1 MVKHDSSFYFLV
13 WDALPT
19 LFKQGNEMTI
29 LMHILIGA
37 VIGALLTIGVGYI
50 SNNYYE
56 DSK

>member
-1 MVKHDSSFYFLV
+1 
-13 WDALPT
+13 
-19 LFKQGNEMTI
+19 MTI